1 MVGFLILRDTL
12 NYFLLLKIFLNIL
25 YYTRELAKFLK
36 TIMSS
41 FIHEYVQKYLI
52 SIYYVAGTV
61 LGTKDSGITKTKILA
76 HMEHIF

>member
-1 MVGFLILRDTL
+1 
-12 NYFLLLKIFLNIL
+12 
-25 YYTRELAKFLK
+25 
-36 TIMSS
+36 MSS